1 MKDSLRAAW
10 SPSFDTI
17 SFFLSLEREI
27 FVSSPFMK
35 KTKQNKTK
43 QNKKETKIPFYIFSS
58 VHL

>member
-1 MKDSLRAAW
+1 MQGSLRAAW
-10 SPSFDTI
+10 SPSFDKI

-43 QNKKETKIPFYIFSS
+43 KETKIPFYIFSS